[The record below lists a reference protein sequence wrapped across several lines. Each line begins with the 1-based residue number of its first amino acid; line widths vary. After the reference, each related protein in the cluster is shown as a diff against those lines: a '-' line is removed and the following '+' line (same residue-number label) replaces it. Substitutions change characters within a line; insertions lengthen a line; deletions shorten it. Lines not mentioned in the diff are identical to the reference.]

1 MDALRKNPF
10 LPLSSFLVVSNNPWY
25 SLACRNVFPFYTFVF
40 ASSLCLLPF
49 SLYKDSVIGFRIHS
63 NPRQSHFE
71 VLTLLI
77 SAQTLVFNKYILRFQ
92 VDVKFWGYYA
102 IHYYCGWEFHKG
114 QLGSVGWWCNLGFLF
129 PYYFCLLVLSVLVTE
144 KFVNIFNYNCR
155 FLYFSFHFFQF
166 LLHVFWTFRIAM
178 SSAWIDPLY
187 AWYYF
192 LPWSPLS
199 DVYLSTHIF
208 FGNVCIYI
216 LVIILLLSSLSLF
229 I

>member
-1 MDALRKNPF
+1 MISILWELSRLFSSVEGLLCTVKNVYHTAVRVMKEISTDQVAQSKRNLFCHHSGRPESEIKCWQDLFFLDALRKNPF

-114 QLGSVGWWCNLGFLF
+114 QLGSVGW
-129 PYYFCLLVLSVLVTE
+129 
-144 KFVNIFNYNCR
+144 
-155 FLYFSFHFFQF
+155 
-166 LLHVFWTFRIAM
+166 
-178 SSAWIDPLY
+178 
-187 AWYYF
+187 
-192 LPWSPLS
+192 
-199 DVYLSTHIF
+199 
-208 FGNVCIYI
+208 
-216 LVIILLLSSLSLF
+216 
-229 I
+229 